1 MRDTSFVFAPIR
13 DHAFFKQAVLKGQVG
28 NAFLQRAG
36 LAAQVLHLA
45 AGRSTGSVA
54 RQAAL
59 ARFYELLRP
68 HIIQALGDAFLAA
81 QLGNAVI
88 AAQAVE
94 HDPDLVFSREMPPG
108 LPPDVLHHPLSRGL
122 YRRFF
127 QGGLGLH
134 LRSFVTT
141 TKPQSSLNHN
151 LKSVPLVLTGNNT
164 YLDVKEIEHGQMTLV
179 PEPKHN
185 PVPEEWRSLSDG
197 IGKSGTLVVWSELD
211 IHRLTWKS
219 AKATLQNTER
229 LAGRIY
235 RRFII
240 NGDIRIRMLAKEENG
255 CNFYEDDA
263 KFDDPLYLAASSL
276 VPAPFDQTP
285 MFELVLEDDTH
296 DIEYEGCNHKVT
308 VRYSVAKK
316 ETVDAAGGQDRGR
329 MPYGQHAARN
339 IGVSVIRANR
349 ELMLDQGWCIGY
361 DPRERWW
368 GAEVEF
374 PPNLDEI
381 FGVTNNKQAATHF
394 AELATL
400 DWSQLKED
408 DEEFI
413 DVVKRLKEEGDPRGW
428 LLPLADSIKRTLQD
442 LREIVKGQA
451 SGSRSTR
458 KTRHDKPDDLTDA
471 VNKSWKDRSK
481 ERPIDGEDQ
490 PVTDEALQDVKKD
503 LTENKNY
510 TEDEADELINL
521 VKDADLKVVFLEADF
536 DTKYQM
542 FSVDIKGSG
551 LTEVVFNR
559 RHPGF
564 DDIFGTVNTVDEDV
578 ANLSKEEVLA
588 RLTRAVNSSKIIFAA
603 WARYEREAGMDRAKK
618 LEKVRFDWG
627 QLAAKFLDPEDDL
640 NL

>member
-1 MRDTSFVFAPIR
+1 MNQNEAVAKAETADAHVIPSRLAITAMRDSGYKNTAYALAELIDNAQQAEAKLIEILCLQRRELINQRERARISKI
-13 DHAFFKQAVLKGQVG
+13 AVLDDG
-28 NAFLQRAG
+28 AG
-36 LAAQVLHLA
+36 M
-45 AGRSTGSVA
+45 
-54 RQAAL
+54 
-59 ARFYELLRP
+59 E
-68 HIIQALGDAFLAA
+68 
-81 QLGNAVI
+81 
-88 AAQAVE
+88 
-94 HDPDLVFSREMPPG
+94 
-108 LPPDVLHHPLSRGL
+108 PDVLRMALQFGNGTRFGRSGIGRFGMGL
-122 YRRFF
+122 PNASISQACRVDVWSWQNGPDNAF
-127 QGGLGLH
+127 H
-134 LRSFVTT
+134 
-141 TKPQSSLNHN
+141 
-151 LKSVPLVLTGNNT
+151 T
-164 YLDVKEIEHGQMTLV
+164 YLDVTEIESGQMTLV
-179 PEPKHN
+179 PEPTHN
-185 PVPEEWRSLSDG
+185 PVPEDWRELSDG
-197 IGKSGTLVVWSELD
+197 VGKSGTLVVWSELD

-240 NGDIRIRMLAKEENG
+240 AGDIRIRMLAKEESGDNV
-255 CNFYEDDA
+255 YEEDA
-263 KFDDPLYLAASSL
+263 KFDDPLYLTASPL

-285 MFELVLEDDTH
+285 MFELVLEDTH
-296 DIEYEGCNHKVT
+296 DIEYDSGTHKVT
-308 VRYSVAKK
+308 VRYSSAKK

-329 MPYGQHAARN
+329 TPYGQHAARN
-339 IGVSVIRANR
+339 IGVSVIRADR

-374 PPNLDEI
+374 PPALDEI

-413 DVVKRLKEEGDPRGW
+413 DVVKRLKDEGDPRGW

-442 LREIVKGQA
+442 LRDNVKGQA

-458 KTRHDKPDDLTDA
+458 KTRHDKPDDLTGT

-481 ERPIDGEDQ
+481 ERPIYGEDE
-490 PVTDEALQDVKKD
+490 PITDEELEDFKKD

-510 TEDEADELINL
+510 TEDEAEELINL

-536 DTKYQM
+536 DNKYQM

-551 LTEVVFNR
+551 LTEIVFNR

-588 RLTRAVNSSKIIFAA
+588 RLTKAVNSSKIIFAA
-603 WARYEREAGMDRAKK
+603 WARYEREAGMDRARA

-640 NL
+640 EL